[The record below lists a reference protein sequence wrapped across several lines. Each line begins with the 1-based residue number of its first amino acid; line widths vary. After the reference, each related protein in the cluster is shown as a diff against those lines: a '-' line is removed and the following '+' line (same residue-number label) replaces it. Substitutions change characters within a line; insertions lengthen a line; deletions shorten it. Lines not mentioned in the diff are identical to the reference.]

1 MTNTFNSFNIEG
13 TFSTTNK
20 QNPTKK
26 FKSKVNTKTAYITFE
41 KQYSDLIKEKGL
53 TVYTSKE
60 NKTDFIVLKCAKKVN
75 VYNKKGEI
83 IMVLDTDLD
92 NDHVVDN
99 FISNNPVK
107 LNIILVE
114 NEEGN
119 DFARLKAIL
128 VDELE
133 DIEFAKERNPFA
145 ED

>member
-1 MTNTFNSFNIEG
+1 MPNTFNSFNING

-26 FKSKVNTKTAYITFE
+26 FKSKLNTKTAYITFE
-41 KQYSDLIKEKGL
+41 PEYRDLIEEKGL

-60 NKTDFIVLKCAKKVN
+60 HKTDFIVLKCAKKVN
-75 VYNKKGEI
+75 VYNKKGDI
-83 IMVLDTDLD
+83 IIVIDTDLD

-99 FISNNPVK
+99 FFSKNPLK

-119 DFARLKAIL
+119 DFARLKSIL

>member
-1 MTNTFNSFNIEG
+1 MANTFNSFNIEG

-26 FKSKVNTKTAYITFE
+26 FNSKVNTKTAYITFD
-41 KQYSDLIKEKGL
+41 KKYRDLIEEKGL
-53 TVYTSKE
+53 TVYTSNE
-60 NKTDFIVLKCAKKVN
+60 NKTDFIVVKCAKKVN
-75 VYNKKGEI
+75 VYNKKGENI
-83 IMVLDTDLD
+83 LVLDTDLN
-92 NDHVVDN
+92 NDYIVDN
-99 FISNNPVK
+99 FLTNKSVK

-119 DFARLKAIL
+119 DFSRLKAIL

>member
-1 MTNTFNSFNIEG
+1 MANTFNSFNIDG

-41 KQYSDLIKEKGL
+41 PEYRDLIEEKGL

-60 NKTDFIVLKCAKKVN
+60 DKTDFIVVKCAKKVN

-83 IMVLDTDLD
+83 IIVLDTDLD
-92 NDHVVDN
+92 NEHVVDN
-99 FISNNPVK
+99 FLANSPVK

>member
-1 MTNTFNSFNIEG
+1 MANTFNSFNICG

-41 KQYSDLIKEKGL
+41 PEYRDLIEEKGL

-60 NKTDFIVLKCAKKVN
+60 DKTDFIVVKCAKKIN
-75 VYNKKGEI
+75 VYNKKDEI
-83 IMVLDTDLD
+83 VLVINTDID

-99 FISNNPVK
+99 FLAKNQVM
-107 LNIILVE
+107 LNIILVK

-133 DIEFAKERNPFA
+133 EIEFAKESNPFS